1 MEFAQF
7 KLGDCYAVQMSKKES
22 LVTFTTP
29 MLKAIANPLRRQILN
44 TLSAMESARA
54 ADLAQ
59 VLDVPANKVSFHLR
73 ELAKAGMIAE
83 DPELARDKR
92 DRVWK
97 PTADG
102 YTTGEVEEREDDPQ
116 GVAMDAYLSQVVH
129 DEHRRLQAAMVHGQR
144 QYAGQESVEPKA
156 QLMTSDLMLT
166 DDEKR
171 ELILRFS
178 KVIPA
183 FREDLKNGK
192 VQSSQ
197 AAEEREVWH
206 VMTLINAE
214 SLLNQSHEADQSPQN
229 PM

>member
-73 ELAKAGMIAE
+73 ELAKADMIVE
-83 DPELARDKR
+83 VPELARDRR

-97 PTADG
+97 PAARG
-102 YTTGEVEEREDDPQ
+102 YTTGEVGERPEDQ
-116 GVAMDAYLSQVVH
+116 TGTAMDAYLTQVVH
-129 DEHRRLQAAMVHGQR
+129 DEQRRLQATLQHAERHYRGED
-144 QYAGQESVEPKA
+144 AGSVKA
-156 QLMTSDLMLT
+156 QMQTSNLLVT
-166 DDEKR
+166 EDEMR
-171 ELILRFS
+171 ELIRRMEE
-178 KVIPA
+178 VIPA

-192 VQSSQ
+192 VDSSQ
-197 AAEEREVWH
+197 PAQEREIWH
-206 VMTLINAE
+206 VMSLFSAD
-214 SLLNQSHEADQSPQN
+214 SLLNESHVGQQSSRN
-229 PM
+229 PK